1 METTQ
6 KKLFAFVDTHIKDLK
21 RLLFETDMALM
32 SMVLLK
38 LNKKMD
44 TSEAK
49 IKSTQAKIPFG
60 LYTSPGETN
69 AYIFLRTE
77 KLKTKYPNQNIM
89 NKSRSRYF

>member
-1 METTQ
+1 MHFQSERREIMEVAF
-6 KKLFAFVDTHIKDLK
+6 KKLFHFIDLHLKDLK
-21 RLLFETDMALM
+21 RLLFATDMALM

-60 LYTSPGETN
+60 LYTSPG
-69 AYIFLRTE
+69 R
-77 KLKTKYPNQNIM
+77 
-89 NKSRSRYF
+89 

>member
-1 METTQ
+1 MEATQ
-6 KKLFAFVDTHIKDLK
+6 KKLFAFIDTHIKDLK

-60 LYTSPGETN
+60 LYTSPGQ
-69 AYIFLRTE
+69 YIRFRYR
-77 KLKTKYPNQNIM
+77 KYFGLLTPNSIYGPISQNGH
-89 NKSRSRYF
+89 F

>member
-1 METTQ
+1 MHFQSERREIMEVAF
-6 KKLFAFVDTHIKDLK
+6 KKLFHFIDLHLKDLK
-21 RLLFETDMALM
+21 RLLFATDMALM

-60 LYTSPGETN
+60 LYTSPG
-69 AYIFLRTE
+69 
-77 KLKTKYPNQNIM
+77 
-89 NKSRSRYF
+89 RSYQVSFNTFIELILTDL

>member
-1 METTQ
+1 MQTERHEILEGAQ
-6 KKLFAFVDTHIKDLK
+6 KRLFSFIEAHINDLK
-21 RLLFETDMALM
+21 RLLYSTDMALM

-60 LYTSPGETN
+60 LYTSPGN
-69 AYIFLRTE
+69 LILHISD
-77 KLKTKYPNQNIM
+77 L
-89 NKSRSRYF
+89 

>member
-1 METTQ
+1 MFSQTERRDILENAQ
-6 KKLFAFVDTHIKDLK
+6 KKLFSFIDTHIKDLK
-21 RLLFETDMALM
+21 RLLFATDMALM

-60 LYTSPGETN
+60 LYTSPGTS
-69 AYIFLRTE
+69 LRYVSTTI
-77 KLKTKYPNQNIM
+77 KLNVNVGV
-89 NKSRSRYF
+89 

>member
-1 METTQ
+1 MELGSR
-6 KKLFAFVDTHIKDLK
+6 KLYAFIDTHIKDMK
-21 RLLFETDMALM
+21 RLLFATDMALM

-60 LYTSPGETN
+60 LYTSPGEFFFFG
-69 AYIFLRTE
+69 ASKFY
-77 KLKTKYPNQNIM
+77 M
-89 NKSRSRYF
+89 NK